1 MLVLLKS
8 DLIPTKELTMNNRC
22 SGKIDSLA
30 RNSEI
35 ERTTKE
41 TSIRLSLN
49 IDGSGESRISTG
61 VGFFDH
67 MLESFAKHGKFDLTI
82 VCAGDLHVDF
92 HHTVEDVGI
101 VLGQAYAECLKSKVG
116 IKRYGFSFTPMD
128 EALAE
133 VEAEILSAIN
143 TIDKDQWI
151 QTVLDVSGRPFL
163 VFNANFNLPTV
174 GDFPTELVEEFFRA
188 FATNAI
194 VTLHINVPYGKNT
207 HHIIEA
213 IFKGAARALSEAARI
228 EGSVLLS
235 TKGIL

>member
-1 MLVLLKS
+1 MNRCSGEKG
-8 DLIPTKELTMNNRC
+8 LTMNNKC
-22 SGKIDSLA
+22 SKKMDSIA
-30 RNSEI
+30 RKSVI
-35 ERTTKE
+35 VRKTKE
-41 TSIRLSLN
+41 TEIRLSLN
-49 IDGSGESRISTG
+49 IDGTGESRISTG

-67 MLESFAKHGKFDLTI
+67 MLESFAKHGQFDLTI
-82 VCAGDLHVDF
+82 SCIGDIHVDF

-101 VLGQAYAECLKSKVG
+101 VLGQAYAKCLENKVG

-128 EALAE
+128 EAMAE
-133 VEAEILSAIN
+133 VQAEISSGIN

-163 VFNANFNLPTV
+163 VFNADFSLLTV

-188 FATNAI
+188 FAMNAM

-213 IFKGAARALSEAARI
+213 IFKGVARALSEAARI

>member
-1 MLVLLKS
+1 MLALLESVL
-8 DLIPTKELTMNNRC
+8 INTKELTMINNYSDQV
-22 SGKIDSLA
+22 SGPPRK
-30 RNSEI
+30 SEI

-41 TSIRLSLN
+41 TSIKLSLN
-49 IDGSGESRISTG
+49 VDGYGESRISTG

-67 MLESFAKHGKFDLTI
+67 MLESFAKHGRFDLMVDCI
-82 VCAGDLHVDF
+82 GDIHVDF

-101 VLGQAYAECLKSKVG
+101 VLGQAYAECLKNKVG
-116 IKRYGFSFTPMD
+116 IKRYGVSFTPMD

-133 VEAEILSAIN
+133 VEAEISSGLDSM
-143 TIDKDQWI
+143 DKNQRI

-163 VFNANFNLPTV
+163 VFNATFDLPTV

-188 FATNAI
+188 FAMNAM

-213 IFKGAARALSEAARI
+213 IFKGTARALSDAAKI
-228 EGSVLLS
+228 ESTVLLS
-235 TKGIL
+235 TKGAL